1 MHVTASFAFHSI
13 RESTLVLS
21 YLEMCPFKSTPL
33 QGSKHRLENGR
44 PEALAS
50 QCPLR
55 PVPAGQ
61 HLLPLHEMSFR
72 A

>member
-21 YLEMCPFKSTPL
+21 YLEVYPFKPTPL
-33 QGSKHRLENGR
+33 RSEAPSAKRS
-44 PEALAS
+44 PEALAI

-72 A
+72 D